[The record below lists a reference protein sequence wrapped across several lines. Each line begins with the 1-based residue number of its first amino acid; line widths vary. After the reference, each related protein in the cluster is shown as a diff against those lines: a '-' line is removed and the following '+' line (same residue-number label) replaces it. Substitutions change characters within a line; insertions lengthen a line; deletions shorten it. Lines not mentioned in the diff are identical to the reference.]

1 MKRFV
6 SMAVLV
12 LSAVQA
18 FAGSWVR
25 INQIGYLPEATKVA
39 VFMSDEAV
47 RVDGFELVDAFTG
60 GIALR
65 SDEVEPKGA
74 LGQMKTTCRLNFS
87 ALRANGAYY
96 IKVLSSGG
104 ETRSEIFPIN
114 EKVYDG
120 AADFVLNYMRQ
131 QRCGWNPFFKD
142 SCHRKDGIIV
152 GHPDPQIDSTFL
164 DVTGG
169 WHDASDCLQYTTTSA
184 NAIYQMM
191 FAYQSTPEAF
201 SDNHLADGT
210 PGRNGIPDIV
220 DEIYWGL
227 KWLDKMNPEPGEMYN
242 QIADDRDHVG
252 MRVPNDDKADY
263 GWGKGEYRPVW
274 FCSGEPQQRGKRGD
288 KNKTTGVASTAGKF
302 ASDFALGSE
311 ILKPFYPEF
320 AERIGAKAQAA
331 YDAGFAKPGV
341 CQTASVVSP
350 YIYEEDN
357 WVDDMELAACE
368 MFRRTGDRK
377 YRAEAIEYARREP
390 VTPWMGADSARH
402 YQWYPFMNMGHYLI
416 AKNFGGKVSDEFVR
430 NMRSGIQRV
439 YERGKNHPFMFG
451 VPGIWCSNNLTTAML
466 TQCILY
472 RELTGDTTY
481 QEMEGSLRDWLL
493 GCNPWGVSMIVEL
506 PKGGIFPTQPHSFII
521 NYKMGNT
528 TGGLVDGPVYSTI
541 FGSLLGIRTDGGIN
555 YEEFQPGD
563 LVYHDSTH
571 DYSTNEPTMDGTA
584 SLTFPLSYYQRE
596 GRISSEG
603 AHCGIGGCRPIAS
616 RPCPG
621 KGAATSNAATL
632 SANGPGTECAVD
644 ETGGSR
650 EGRSGNGCRGPFAR
664 IGSRS
669 DRPAVSLAT
678 AAPTETTIDITS
690 TDNNIYQDGG
700 IIRTDPS
707 VKHIDF
713 VFTAADRA
721 DGAERIISTLRKY
734 NIKGGFFFTGEFFE
748 MYPDVVKRLVAEGH
762 YIGSHS
768 YGHLLY
774 APWDK
779 RDSLLVTK
787 QEFEEDMFKS
797 YKKLREFGITDAPY
811 FIPPYE
817 HYNSTIASW
826 ARQLGLQIIN
836 YTPGTLT
843 NGDYTTPDMKHYFS
857 SKEILNRIWEY
868 ERTDPN
874 GLNGHIMLIH
884 FGTVP
889 ARTDKFYDKLPG
901 LIRELRRK
909 GYSFTPLKE
918 NDQAHL

>member
-1 MKRFV
+1 MTIT
-6 SMAVLV
+6 VLA
-12 LSAVQA
+12 LAAVQT

-39 VFMSDEAV
+39 VFMSSDAV
-47 RVDGFELVDAFTG
+47 QVDGFELVDAFTG
-60 GIALR
+60 EVAWK
-65 SDEVEPKGA
+65 SDAVRPTGG
-74 LGQMKTTCRLNFS
+74 LGRMKTTYRLDFS
-87 ALRANGAYY
+87 SLKTNGAYY
-96 IKVLSSGG
+96 IKVLSSGV

-114 EKVYDG
+114 PKVYDG

-152 GHPDPQIDSTFL
+152 GHPDPKKDSTFL

-191 FAYQSTPEAF
+191 FAYQSNPEAF

-227 KWLDKMNPEPGEMYN
+227 KWLDKMNPGPGEMYN
-242 QIADDRDHVG
+242 QIADDRDHIG
-252 MRVPNDDKADY
+252 MRVPSDDQADY
-263 GWGKGEYRPVW
+263 GWGKGKYRPVW
-274 FCSGEPQQRGKRGD
+274 FCSGEPQQRGRRGD
-288 KNKTTGVASTAGKF
+288 KNKTTGIASTAGKF
-302 ASDFALGSE
+302 ASDFALGAE

-320 AERIGAKAQAA
+320 AEKIGAKAQAA
-331 YDAGFAKPGV
+331 YDAGVAKPGV

-368 MFRRTGDRK
+368 MFRRTGEDK
-377 YRAEAIEYARREP
+377 YRTAAIEYARREP

-402 YQWYPFMNMGHYLI
+402 YQWYPFMNMGHYRI
-416 AKNFGGKVSDEFVR
+416 AKNFGGKVSAEFIR
-430 NMRSGIQRV
+430 NIRSGIQRV
-439 YERGKNHPFMFG
+439 YERGKDHPFMFG
-451 VPGIWCSNNLTTAML
+451 IPGIWCSNNLTSAML

-481 QEMEGSLRDWLL
+481 QEMEGALRDWLL

-528 TGGLVDGPVYSTI
+528 TGGLVDGPVYATI

-596 GRISSEG
+596 GRLFQDK
-603 AHCGIGGCRPIAS
+603 ARCGIGGCLP
-616 RPCPG
+616 
-621 KGAATSNAATL
+621 
-632 SANGPGTECAVD
+632 
-644 ETGGSR
+644 
-650 EGRSGNGCRGPFAR
+650 

-669 DRPAVSLAT
+669 DRPAVSIATTAPIATLA
-678 AAPTETTIDITS
+678 
-690 TDNNIYQDGG
+690 DNNIYQDGG

-713 VFTAADRA
+713 VFTAADKA

-748 MYPDVVKRLVAEGH
+748 KYPDVVRRLVAEGH

-774 APWDK
+774 VPWDK

-797 YKKLREFGITDAPY
+797 YKALREFGIKDAPY

-817 HYNSTIASW
+817 HYNSTISSW
-826 ARQLGLQIIN
+826 ARQLGLQVIN

-843 NGDYTTPDMKHYFS
+843 NGDYTTPGMKRYFS
-857 SKEILNRIWEY
+857 SKDILSKIWEY

-884 FGTVP
+884 FGTDP
-889 ARTDKFYDKLPG
+889 ARTDKFYDKLPR
-901 LIRELRRK
+901 LISELRRK
-909 GYSFTPLKE
+909 GYSFTPL
-918 NDQAHL
+918 NR

>member
-1 MKRFV
+1 
-6 SMAVLV
+6 MAI
-12 LSAVQA
+12 LSLAAVQA
-18 FAGSWVR
+18 FAGSWIRV
-25 INQIGYLPEATKVA
+25 NQIGYLPEATKVA
-39 VFMSDEAV
+39 VFMSDETAQIN
-47 RVDGFELVDAFTG
+47 GFELVDAFTG
-60 GIALR
+60 
-65 SDEVEPKGA
+65 EVAFSSSAVRPTGV
-74 LGQMKTTCRLNFS
+74 LGRMKTTCRLDFS
-87 ALRANGAYY
+87 GLKTSGAYY

-104 ETRSEIFPIN
+104 EIRSETFPVGAG
-114 EKVYDG
+114 VYDG

-152 GHPDPQIDSTFL
+152 GHPDPRKDSTFL

-191 FAYQSTPEAF
+191 FAYQSNPEAF

-252 MRVPNDDKADY
+252 MRVPSDDQADY
-263 GWGKGEYRPVW
+263 GWGKGGFRPVW
-274 FCSGEPQQRGKRGD
+274 YCSGEPQQRGRRGD
-288 KNKTTGVASTAGKF
+288 RNKTTGVASTAGKF
-302 ASDFALGSE
+302 ASDFALGAE
-311 ILKPFYPEF
+311 ILRPFYPEF
-320 AERIGAKAQAA
+320 AERIGAKAKAA
-331 YDAGFAKPGV
+331 YDAGVAKPGV

-357 WVDDMELAACE
+357 WVDDMELAAYE
-368 MFRRTGDRK
+368 MFRRTGDGK
-377 YRAEAIEYARREP
+377 YRTEAIEYARREP

-402 YQWYPFMNMGHYLI
+402 YQWYPFMNMGHYRI
-416 AKNFGGKVSDEFVR
+416 ARNFGGKVSTEFIR

-439 YERGKNHPFMFG
+439 YERGKDHPFMFG
-451 VPGIWCSNNLTTAML
+451 IPGIWCSNNLTTAML

-506 PKGGIFPTQPHSFII
+506 PKGGTFPTQPHSFII
-521 NYKMGNT
+521 KYKMGNT

-541 FGSLLGIRTDGGIN
+541 FGGLLGIHTDGGVN

-563 LVYHDSTH
+563 LVDHDSTH

-596 GRISSEG
+596 GRELQNKVS
-603 AHCGIGGCRPIAS
+603 
-616 RPCPG
+616 
-621 KGAATSNAATL
+621 GAAVL
-632 SANGPGTECAVD
+632 P
-644 ETGGSR
+644 
-650 EGRSGNGCRGPFAR
+650 
-664 IGSRS
+664 
-669 DRPAVSLAT
+669 DR
-678 AAPTETTIDITS
+678 
-690 TDNNIYQDGG
+690 NIYRDGG

-707 VKHIDF
+707 VRHIDF
-713 VFTAADRA
+713 VFTAADKA
-721 DGAERIISTLRKY
+721 DGADRIISTLRKY

-748 MYPDVVKRLVAEGH
+748 LYPDVVRRLVAEGH
-762 YIGSHS
+762 YVGSHS

-774 APWDK
+774 APWGK
-779 RDSLLVTK
+779 RDSLLVTR

-797 YKKLREFGITDAPY
+797 YKVLREFGITDAPY

-817 HYNSTIASW
+817 HYNATISSW
-826 ARQLGLQIIN
+826 ARQLGLQVIN

-843 NGDYTTPDMKHYFS
+843 NGDYTTPGMSRYFS
-857 SKEILNRIWEY
+857 SKEILGKIREY
-868 ERTDPN
+868 ERTDPD

-884 FGTVP
+884 FGTDP
-889 ARTDKFYDKLPG
+889 SRTDKFYDKLPG

-909 GYSFTPLKE
+909 GYSFTPLKD

>member
-1 MKRFV
+1 MV
-6 SMAVLV
+6 SIAVLA
-12 LSAVQA
+12 LAALQA

-39 VFMSDEAV
+39 VFMSDDAV
-47 RVDGFELVDAFTG
+47 KVDGFELVDAFTG
-60 GIALR
+60 DVAWR
-65 SDEVEPKGA
+65 SDAVRPTGA
-74 LGQMKTTCRLNFS
+74 LGQMRMTCRLDFS
-87 ALRANGAYY
+87 ALKTDGAYY

-104 ETRSEIFPIN
+104 ETRSEVFPIN
-114 EKVYDG
+114 PKVYDG

-152 GHPDPQIDSTFL
+152 GHPDPKKDSTFL

-191 FAYQSTPEAF
+191 FAYQSNPEAF
-201 SDNHLADGT
+201 SDNHRADGT

-252 MRVPNDDKADY
+252 MRVPSDDQADY
-263 GWGKGEYRPVW
+263 GWGKGECRPVW
-274 FCSGEPQQRGKRGD
+274 FCSGEPQQRRKRGD

-302 ASDFALGSE
+302 ASDFALGAE

-320 AERIGAKAQAA
+320 AEKIGAKAQAA
-331 YDAGFAKPGV
+331 YDAGVAKPGV

-357 WVDDMELAACE
+357 WVDDMELAAYE
-368 MFRRTGDRK
+368 MYRRTGDKK
-377 YRAEAIEYARREP
+377 YRTEAIEYARREP

-402 YQWYPFMNMGHYLI
+402 YQWYPFMNMGHYRI
-416 AKNFGGKVSDEFVR
+416 ARNFGGKVSAEFIR

-439 YERGKNHPFMFG
+439 YERGKDHPFMFG
-451 VPGIWCSNNLTTAML
+451 IPGIWCSNNLTSAML

-481 QEMEGSLRDWLL
+481 QEMEGALRDWLL

-528 TGGLVDGPVYSTI
+528 TGGLVDGPVYATI

-596 GRISSEG
+596 GS
-603 AHCGIGGCRPIAS
+603 
-616 RPCPG
+616 
-621 KGAATSNAATL
+621 
-632 SANGPGTECAVD
+632 
-644 ETGGSR
+644 
-650 EGRSGNGCRGPFAR
+650 
-664 IGSRS
+664 
-669 DRPAVSLAT
+669 AT
-678 AAPTETTIDITS
+678 AAHLTTQ

-713 VFTAADRA
+713 VFTAADKA

-748 MYPDVVKRLVAEGH
+748 MYPDVVRRLVAEGH
-762 YIGSHS
+762 YVGSHS

-774 APWDK
+774 APWGN

-787 QEFEEDMFKS
+787 QEFEEDIFKS
-797 YKKLREFGITDAPY
+797 YKVLREFGITDAPY

-817 HYNSTIASW
+817 HYNATISSW
-826 ARQLGLQIIN
+826 ARQLGLQVIN
-836 YTPGTLT
+836 YTPGTIT
-843 NGDYTTPDMKHYFS
+843 NGDYTTPEMKRYFS
-857 SKEILNRIWEY
+857 SKEILGRIWEY

-884 FGTVP
+884 FGTDP

-909 GYSFTPLKE
+909 GYSFTPLKD

>member
-1 MKRFV
+1 MKRLISV
-6 SMAVLV
+6 AVLA
-12 LSAVQA
+12 LAAVQA

-39 VFMSDEAV
+39 VFMSDETV
-47 RVDGFELVDAFTG
+47 RVEGFELVDAFTG

-65 SDEVEPKGA
+65 SDVVEPKGA

-104 ETRSEIFPIN
+104 ETSSEIFPIN

-152 GHPDPQIDSTFL
+152 GHPDPQKDSTFL

-191 FAYQSTPEAF
+191 FAYQSNPETF

-252 MRVPNDDKADY
+252 MRVPCDDKADY
-263 GWGKGEYRPVW
+263 GWGKGEFRPVW
-274 FCSGEPQQRGKRGD
+274 FCSGEPQQRGRRGD
-288 KNKTTGVASTAGKF
+288 MNKTTGVASTAGKF
-302 ASDFALGSE
+302 ASDFALGAE

-331 YDAGFAKPGV
+331 YDAGVAKPGV

-368 MFRRTGDRK
+368 MFRRTGDKK
-377 YRAEAIEYARREP
+377 YRTEAIEYARREP

-402 YQWYPFMNMGHYLI
+402 YQWYPFMNMGHYRI
-416 AKNFGGKVSDEFVR
+416 AKNFGGKVSEEFIR

-472 RELTGDTTY
+472 RELTGDTAY

-528 TGGLVDGPVYSTI
+528 TGGLVDGPVYATI

-596 GRISSEG
+596 GRVYSEW
-603 AHCGIGGCRPIAS
+603 AHGSIGLCRPVAS
-616 RPCPG
+616 RPYPG
-621 KGAATSNAATL
+621 EWTAKSNASAL
-632 SANGPGTECAVD
+632 SAKETDTSHEGGRDTLVCA
-644 ETGGSR
+644 
-650 EGRSGNGCRGPFAR
+650 PFTR

-669 DRPAVSLAT
+669 DRGASQSVHADSIT
-678 AAPTETTIDITS
+678 AL

-713 VFTAADRA
+713 VFTAADKA

-748 MYPDVVKRLVAEGH
+748 MYPDVVRRLVAEGH
-762 YIGSHS
+762 YVGSHS

-774 APWDK
+774 APWGK

-787 QEFEEDMFKS
+787 REFNEDMLKS
-797 YKKLREFGITDAPY
+797 YKVLREFGVTDAPY

-817 HYNSTIASW
+817 HYNSTISSW
-826 ARQLGLQIIN
+826 AHQLGLQVIN

-843 NGDYTTPDMKHYFS
+843 NGDYTTPGMSRYFS

-884 FGTVP
+884 FGTDP

>member
-1 MKRFV
+1 MMKRLI
-6 SMAVLV
+6 AVAILA
-12 LSAVQA
+12 LAAVQT

-39 VFMSDEAV
+39 VFMSNDAV
-47 RVDGFELVDAFTG
+47 QVDGFELIDAFTG
-60 GIALR
+60 EVAWR
-65 SDEVEPKGA
+65 SDAVRPTGA
-74 LGQMKTTCRLNFS
+74 LGQMKTTCRLDFS
-87 ALRANGAYY
+87 ALKADGAYY

-104 ETRSEIFPIN
+104 ETHSEIFPIN
-114 EKVYDG
+114 PKVYDG
-120 AADFVLNYMRQ
+120 TADFVLNYMRQ

-152 GHPDPQIDSTFL
+152 GHPDPKKDSTFL

-191 FAYQSTPEAF
+191 FAYQSNPEAF
-201 SDNHLADGT
+201 SDNYLADGT

-227 KWLDKMNPEPGEMYN
+227 KWLDKMNPDPGEMYN

-252 MRVPNDDKADY
+252 MRVPNKDQADY

-302 ASDFALGSE
+302 ASDFAFGAE

-320 AERIGAKAQAA
+320 AEKIGAKAQAA
-331 YDAGFAKPGV
+331 YDAGVAKPGV

-357 WVDDMELAACE
+357 WVDDMELAAYE
-368 MFRRTGDRK
+368 MFRRTGDKK
-377 YRAEAIEYARREP
+377 YRTEAIEYARREP

-402 YQWYPFMNMGHYLI
+402 YQWYPFMNMGHYRI
-416 AKNFGGKVSDEFVR
+416 ARNFGGKVSAEFIR
-430 NMRSGIQRV
+430 NIRSGIQRV
-439 YERGKNHPFMFG
+439 YERGKDHPFMFG
-451 VPGIWCSNNLTTAML
+451 IPGIWCSNNLTSAML

-481 QEMEGSLRDWLL
+481 QEMEGALRDWLL

-528 TGGLVDGPVYSTI
+528 TGGLVDGPVYATI

-596 GRISSEG
+596 GS
-603 AHCGIGGCRPIAS
+603 
-616 RPCPG
+616 
-621 KGAATSNAATL
+621 
-632 SANGPGTECAVD
+632 
-644 ETGGSR
+644 
-650 EGRSGNGCRGPFAR
+650 
-664 IGSRS
+664 
-669 DRPAVSLAT
+669 AT
-678 AAPTETTIDITS
+678 AAHLTTQP
-690 TDNNIYQDGG
+690 DNNIYQDGG

-713 VFTAADRA
+713 VFTAADKA

-748 MYPDVVKRLVAEGH
+748 MYPDVVRRLVAEGH
-762 YIGSHS
+762 YVGSHS

-774 APWDK
+774 APWGDW
-779 RDSLLVTK
+779 DSLLVTR
-787 QEFEEDMFKS
+787 QEFNEDIFKS
-797 YKKLREFGITDAPY
+797 YKVLREFGITDAPY

-817 HYNSTIASW
+817 HYNATISSW
-826 ARQLGLQIIN
+826 ARQLGLQVIN

-843 NGDYTTPDMKHYFS
+843 NGDYTTPEMKRYFS
-857 SKEILNRIWEY
+857 SKEILSKIWEY

-874 GLNGHIMLIH
+874 GLSGHIMLIH
-884 FGTVP
+884 FGTDP

-909 GYSFTPLKE
+909 GYSFTPLKN

>member
-1 MKRFV
+1 MNRLISIV
-6 SMAVLV
+6 VLA
-12 LSAVQA
+12 LAAVQT

-39 VFMSDEAV
+39 VFMSDDAV

-87 ALRANGAYY
+87 ALRTNGAYY

-104 ETRSEIFPIN
+104 EARSEIFPIN

-152 GHPDPQIDSTFL
+152 GHPDPQKDSTFL

-191 FAYQSTPEAF
+191 FAYQSNPEAF

-252 MRVPNDDKADY
+252 MRVPCDDKADY
-263 GWGKGEYRPVW
+263 GWGKGEFRPVW
-274 FCSGEPQQRGKRGD
+274 FCSGEPQQRGRRGD
-288 KNKTTGVASTAGKF
+288 MNKTTGVASTAGKF

-331 YDAGFAKPGV
+331 YDAGVAKPGV

-377 YRAEAIEYARREP
+377 YRTEAIEYARREP

-402 YQWYPFMNMGHYLI
+402 YQWYPFMNMGHYHI
-416 AKNFGGKVSDEFVR
+416 AKDFGGKVSAEFIR

-439 YERGKNHPFMFG
+439 YERGKDHPFMFG
-451 VPGIWCSNNLTTAML
+451 IPGIWCSNNLTSAML

-493 GCNPWGVSMIVEL
+493 GCNPWGVSMIVEM

-541 FGSLLGIRTDGGIN
+541 FGSLLGIRTDGGVN

-596 GRISSEG
+596 GRLGSEG
-603 AHCGIGGCRPIAS
+603 TRFDVWPSSGRLAAS
-616 RPCPG
+616 AD
-621 KGAATSNAATL
+621 K
-632 SANGPGTECAVD
+632 
-644 ETGGSR
+644 
-650 EGRSGNGCRGPFAR
+650 
-664 IGSRS
+664 
-669 DRPAVSLAT
+669 
-678 AAPTETTIDITS
+678 
-690 TDNNIYQDGG
+690 NIYHDGG

-713 VFTAADRA
+713 VFTAADKA
-721 DGAERIISTLRKY
+721 DGAGKIISTLKRF

-748 MYPDVVKRLVAEGH
+748 MYPDVVRRLVAEGH
-762 YIGSHS
+762 YVGSHS

-779 RDSLLVTK
+779 RDSMLVTK
-787 QEFEEDMFKS
+787 HEFEEDIFKS
-797 YKKLREFGITDAPY
+797 YKVLREFGIKYAPY

-817 HYNSTIASW
+817 HYNQTISSW
-826 ARQLGLQIIN
+826 ARQLGLQVIN

-843 NGDYTTPDMKHYFS
+843 NGDYTTPEMKRYFS
-857 SKEILNRIWEY
+857 NKEILSKIWEY

-884 FGTVP
+884 LGTDP
-889 ARTDKFYDKLPG
+889 ARTDKFYDRLPG

-909 GYSFTPLKE
+909 GYSFTPLKD

>member
-1 MKRFV
+1 
-6 SMAVLV
+6 MAI
-12 LSAVQA
+12 LSLAAVQA
-18 FAGSWVR
+18 FAGSWIRV
-25 INQIGYLPEATKVA
+25 NQIGYLPEATKVA
-39 VFMSDEAV
+39 VFMSDETAQIN
-47 RVDGFELVDAFTG
+47 GFELVDAFTG
-60 GIALR
+60 
-65 SDEVEPKGA
+65 EVAFSSSAVRPTGV
-74 LGQMKTTCRLNFS
+74 LGRMKTTCRLDFS
-87 ALRANGAYY
+87 GLKTSGAYY

-104 ETRSEIFPIN
+104 ETRSEIFPVGAG
-114 EKVYDG
+114 VYDG

-152 GHPDPQIDSTFL
+152 GHPDPRKDSTFL

-191 FAYQSTPEAF
+191 FAYQSNPEAF

-252 MRVPNDDKADY
+252 MRVPSDDQADY
-263 GWGKGEYRPVW
+263 GWGKGGFRPVW
-274 FCSGEPQQRGKRGD
+274 YCSGEPQQRGRRGD
-288 KNKTTGVASTAGKF
+288 RNKTTGVASTAGKF
-302 ASDFALGSE
+302 ASDFALGAE
-311 ILKPFYPEF
+311 ILRPFYPEF
-320 AERIGAKAQAA
+320 AERIGAKAKAA
-331 YDAGFAKPGV
+331 YDAGVAKPGV

-357 WVDDMELAACE
+357 WVDDMELAAYE
-368 MFRRTGDRK
+368 MFRRTGDGK
-377 YRAEAIEYARREP
+377 YRTEAIEYARREP

-402 YQWYPFMNMGHYLI
+402 YQWYPFMNMGHYRI
-416 AKNFGGKVSDEFVR
+416 ARNFGGKVSTEFIR

-439 YERGKNHPFMFG
+439 YERGKDHPFMFG
-451 VPGIWCSNNLTTAML
+451 IPGIWCSNNLTTAML

-506 PKGGIFPTQPHSFII
+506 PKGGTFPTQPHSFII
-521 NYKMGNT
+521 KYKMGNT

-541 FGSLLGIRTDGGIN
+541 FGGLLGIHTDGGVN

-596 GRISSEG
+596 GRELQNKVS
-603 AHCGIGGCRPIAS
+603 
-616 RPCPG
+616 
-621 KGAATSNAATL
+621 GAAVL
-632 SANGPGTECAVD
+632 P
-644 ETGGSR
+644 
-650 EGRSGNGCRGPFAR
+650 
-664 IGSRS
+664 
-669 DRPAVSLAT
+669 DR
-678 AAPTETTIDITS
+678 
-690 TDNNIYQDGG
+690 NIYRDGG

-707 VKHIDF
+707 VRHIDF
-713 VFTAADRA
+713 VFTAADKA
-721 DGAERIISTLRKY
+721 DGADRIISTLRKY

-748 MYPDVVKRLVAEGH
+748 LYPDVVRRLVAEGH
-762 YIGSHS
+762 YVGSHS

-774 APWDK
+774 APWGK
-779 RDSLLVTK
+779 RDSLLVTR

-797 YKKLREFGITDAPY
+797 YKVLREFGITDAPY

-817 HYNSTIASW
+817 HYNATISSW
-826 ARQLGLQIIN
+826 ARQLGLQVIN

-843 NGDYTTPDMKHYFS
+843 NGDYTTPGMSRYFS
-857 SKEILNRIWEY
+857 SKEILGKIREY
-868 ERTDPN
+868 ERTDPD

-884 FGTVP
+884 FGTDP
-889 ARTDKFYDKLPG
+889 SRTDKFYDKLPG

-909 GYSFTPLKE
+909 GYSFTPLKD